1 MAILPPE
8 KLVPV
13 AELDAYLMDPAPHD
27 WAKLLAP
34 FCPPLPREGQV
45 ILASF
50 FGDVFVED
58 RDGAVWWVNGL
69 ESRVERIAINRD
81 KALERMAQDH
91 LLMLKTKLLEQMI
104 RGDKLLPVGMLYG
117 LKVSRAD
124 GGKYHPDNLGT
135 AWVADAFAYMGDQY
149 RRKNAAAPQA
159 AKPVVTPAAPSK
171 GKKAKKP
178 KQKSGSTSGFWGKK
192 K

>member
-13 AELDAYLMDPAPHD
+13 AELDAYLMDPQPCAWGD
-27 WAKLLAP
+27 LLAP

-58 RDGAVWWVNGL
+58 GDGAVWWVNGL
-69 ESRVERIAINRD
+69 ESRVDRIAINRD
-81 KALERMAQDH
+81 KALERIAREH
-91 LLMLKTKLLEQMI
+91 LVMLKTKLLEQMI
-104 RGDKLLPVGMLYG
+104 RADRLLPAGMLYG
-117 LKVSRAD
+117 LKVSRSE
-124 GGKYHPDNLGT
+124 GGKYHPDNVGT
-135 AWVADAFAYMGDQY
+135 APLAGAFAYMGDQY
-149 RRKNAAAPQA
+149 RRMSAPPPKPPEAAAAPA
-159 AKPVVTPAAPSK
+159 RK
-171 GKKAKKP
+171 
-178 KQKSGSTSGFWGKK
+178 KQKPGFWGKK

>member
-8 KLVPV
+8 KLIPV
-13 AELDAYLMDPAPHD
+13 AEFNAYLMDPTPYD

-34 FCPPLPREGQV
+34 FSPPLPRAGEV

-58 RDGAVWWVNGL
+58 RNGAVWWVNGL

-81 KALERMAQDH
+81 KALERIGQEH
-91 LLMLKTKLLEQMI
+91 LAMLKTKLLEQMI
-104 RGDKLLPVGMLYG
+104 RGDRLLPAGMVYG
-117 LKVSRAD
+117 LKVSRAE

-135 AWVADAFAYMGDQY
+135 APVADSFAYLGDQFH
-149 RRKNAAAPQA
+149 RK
-159 AKPVVTPAAPSK
+159 PAAPRAPEAAAKVSPASPASK
-171 GKKAKKP
+171 QKKK
-178 KQKSGSTSGFWGKK
+178 KSGSRPGFWGKK

>member
-13 AELDAYLMDPAPHD
+13 AELDAYLMDPTPHD

-45 ILASF
+45 ILASY

-58 RDGAVWWVNGL
+58 ADGAVWWVNGL
-69 ESRVERIAINRD
+69 EARVDRIAINRD
-81 KALERMAQDH
+81 KALERMAQEH
-91 LLMLKTKLLEQMI
+91 LVMLKTKLLEQMI
-104 RGDKLLPVGMLYG
+104 VADRLLPVGMLYG
-117 LKVSRAD
+117 LKVSRPD

-135 AWVADAFAYMGDQY
+135 APVADAFAFMGDQF
-149 RRKNAAAPQA
+149 RRKKAPPAKPREAAATGA
-159 AKPVVTPAAPSK
+159 PAS
-171 GKKAKKP
+171 
-178 KQKSGSTSGFWGKK
+178 KQKQKSGFWGKK

>member
-13 AELDAYLMDPAPHD
+13 AEFDAYLLDPAPYK
-27 WAKLLAP
+27 WGGLLAP

-58 RDGAVWWVNGL
+58 TDGAVWWVNGL
-69 ESRVERIAINRD
+69 ESRVDRIAINRE

-91 LLMLKTKLLEQMI
+91 LVMLKTKLLEQMI
-104 RGDKLLPVGMLYG
+104 RGDKLLPAGMLYG

-135 AWVADAFAYMGDQY
+135 APVADAFAYMGDEY
-149 RRKNAAAPQA
+149 RRKSPRRKAPEAAVA
-159 AKPVVTPAAPSK
+159 AAPSK
-171 GKKAKKP
+171 ARKAKKP
-178 KQKSGSTSGFWGKK
+178 KQKSGFWGKK

>member
-13 AELDAYLMDPAPHD
+13 AEFDAYLMDPTPFAWGD
-27 WAKLLAP
+27 LLAP
-34 FCPPLPREGQV
+34 FSPPLPREGQV

-69 ESRVERIAINRD
+69 ESRVDRIAINRD
-81 KALERMAQDH
+81 KALERIGAEH
-91 LLMLKTKLLEQMI
+91 LAMLKTKLLEQMI
-104 RGDKLLPVGMLYG
+104 RGDRLLPAGKVYG
-117 LKVSRAD
+117 LKLSRAE

-135 AWVADAFAYMGDQY
+135 APMADAFAFMGDQF
-149 RRKNAAAPQA
+149 RAKNTPQPSAPEAAAA
-159 AKPVVTPAAPSK
+159 VPAPE
-171 GKKAKKP
+171 
-178 KQKSGSTSGFWGKK
+178 KQKKSGFWGKK
-192 K
+192 S

>member
-13 AELDAYLMDPAPHD
+13 AELDAYLMDPTPFA
-27 WAKLLAP
+27 WAELLAP
-34 FCPPLPREGQV
+34 FCPPLPREGEV

-58 RDGAVWWVNGL
+58 ADGAVWWVNGL
-69 ESRVERIAINRD
+69 EARVDRIAINRD
-81 KALERMAQDH
+81 KALERMAQEH
-91 LLMLKTKLLEQMI
+91 LVMLKTKLLEQMI

-117 LKVSRAD
+117 LKVSRSD
-124 GGKYHPDNLGT
+124 GGRYHPDNLGT
-135 AWVADAFAYMGDQY
+135 ARVADAFAYLGDQY
-149 RRKNAAAPQA
+149 RRKSAAQPKAPETA
-159 AKPVVTPAAPSK
+159 AVATPK
-171 GKKAKKP
+171 R
-178 KQKSGSTSGFWGKK
+178 KQKKKSGLWGKK

>member
-13 AELDAYLMDPAPHD
+13 AELDAYLMDPTPHD

-45 ILASF
+45 MLASF

-58 RDGAVWWVNGL
+58 PDGAVWWVNGL

-81 KALERMAQDH
+81 KALERISQDN
-91 LLMLKTKLLEQMI
+91 LVTLKTKLMEQMI
-104 RGDKLLPVGMLYG
+104 RAGRLLPAGMLYG

-124 GGKYHPDNLGT
+124 GGRYHPDNVGT
-135 AWVADAFAYMGDQY
+135 APVAEAFAYLGDQF
-149 RRKNAAAPQA
+149 RRSNPPSPKAPETAAVAAPA
-159 AKPVVTPAAPSK
+159 
-171 GKKAKKP
+171 P
-178 KQKSGSTSGFWGKK
+178 KQKQKSGFWGKK

>member
-13 AELDAYLMDPAPHD
+13 AQLDAYLMDPTPHN
-27 WAKLLAP
+27 WGELLMP
-34 FCPPLPREGQV
+34 FAPPLPREGQV

-69 ESRVERIAINRD
+69 ESRVDRIAINRD
-81 KALERMAQDH
+81 KALERIGVDH
-91 LLMLKTKLLEQMI
+91 LAMLKTKLLEQMI
-104 RGDKLLPVGMLYG
+104 RADKLLPAGMLYG
-117 LKVSRAD
+117 LKVSRGE

-135 AWVADAFAYMGDQY
+135 APVASAFAYIGDQY
-149 RRKNAAAPQA
+149 RRKSAP
-159 AKPVVTPAAPSK
+159 
-171 GKKAKKP
+171 
-178 KQKSGSTSGFWGKK
+178 
-192 K
+192 

>member
-8 KLVPV
+8 KLIPV
-13 AELDAYLMDPAPHD
+13 AELDAYLMDPVPYD
-27 WAKLLAP
+27 WAKLLAS

-45 ILASF
+45 ILASY
-50 FGDVFVED
+50 FGDAFVED

-81 KALERMAQDH
+81 KALERIAQDH
-91 LLMLKTKLLEQMI
+91 LVMLKTKLLEQMI
-104 RGDKLLPVGMLYG
+104 VGNRLLPAGMLYG
-117 LKVSRAD
+117 LKVSRSE

-135 AWVADAFAYMGDQY
+135 APVADAFAYLGD
-149 RRKNAAAPQA
+149 RFRHSNAPAPKGPEAAA
-159 AKPVVTPAAPSK
+159 TAAP
-171 GKKAKKP
+171 AP
-178 KQKSGSTSGFWGKK
+178 KQKSGFWGKK